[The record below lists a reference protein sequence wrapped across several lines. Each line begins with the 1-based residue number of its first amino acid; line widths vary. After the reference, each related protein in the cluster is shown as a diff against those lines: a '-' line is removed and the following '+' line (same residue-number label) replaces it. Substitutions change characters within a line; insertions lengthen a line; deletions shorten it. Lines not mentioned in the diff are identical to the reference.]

1 MSVQEKWYI
10 IVDSSQKEAE
20 EVQVFRKGK
29 KFDNHEISQ
38 LSERQN
44 NLFQKFN
51 SISDPGKR
59 DQLHLE
65 RNQVINH
72 IRILVRKEK

>member
-1 MSVQEKWYI
+1 M

-38 LSERQN
+38 LSEKPSHQPYTHTSQKRKRAGYRET
-44 NLFQKFN
+44 NLRYWGHQK
-51 SISDPGKR
+51 
-59 DQLHLE
+59 
-65 RNQVINH
+65 
-72 IRILVRKEK
+72 

>member
-1 MSVQEKWYI
+1 M

-38 LSERQN
+38 LSEKPSHQPYTHTS
-44 NLFQKFN
+44 QKR
-51 SISDPGKR
+51 KR
-59 DQLHLE
+59 AGYRDKSE
-65 RNQVINH
+65 
-72 IRILVRKEK
+72 ILGTPKMTQIVCKKQSKTFSA